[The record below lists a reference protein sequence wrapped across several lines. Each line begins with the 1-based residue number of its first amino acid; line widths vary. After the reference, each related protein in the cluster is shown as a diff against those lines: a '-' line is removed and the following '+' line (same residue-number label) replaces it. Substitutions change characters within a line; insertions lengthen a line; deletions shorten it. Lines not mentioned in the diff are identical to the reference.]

1 MREEDG
7 YLPGVDE
14 LRALVDDR
22 TRVIVLNNP
31 SNPTG
36 ALMDEA
42 LLREIVA
49 VARERGAWIHR
60 DEVYRKLE
68 HEPGTTSPSIAD
80 LYEKGVSSG
89 SMSKSCSLAGLRTGW
104 VAGSPELIESSLET
118 VRGNLAIVDEWLG
131 REPRLHSVRQR
142 AGTTALVR
150 YDYQVPSAELC
161 QAMFD
166 FNGAFVVPGIAFGEE
181 HSLRLG
187 YACACDVLVGGLAA
201 ISEYLRTLEA

>member
-1 MREEDG
+1 
-7 YLPGVDE
+7 
-14 LRALVDDR
+14 VDDR
-22 TRVIVLNNP
+22 TRVTVLNNP

-104 VAGSPELIESSLET
+104 VAGSSPRSS
-118 VRGNLAIVDEWLG
+118 RNLMSSSGCSASG
-131 REPRLHSVRQR
+131 M
-142 AGTTALVR
+142 A
-150 YDYQVPSAELC
+150 PSAWSC
-161 QAMFD
+161 
-166 FNGAFVVPGIAFGEE
+166 
-181 HSLRLG
+181 S
-187 YACACDVLVGGLAA
+187 
-201 ISEYLRTLEA
+201 

>member
-14 LRALVDDR
+14 L
-22 TRVIVLNNP
+22 
-31 SNPTG
+31 
-36 ALMDEA
+36 

-187 YACACDVLVGGLAA
+187 YACACDALVGGLAA